1 MRGPRIT
8 GGAAVAALLL
18 FLVLAPGGV
27 AAAGGEAAIGPPSSG
42 GLDYR
47 AAAIAESR
55 FMLNEAR
62 AALGIA
68 QDALVA
74 AQAAAAVAE
83 APLALQDTATRCA
96 ALVAQYE
103 TEVATCKQLLQAAIH
118 SANTPQSQP
127 AAANGASGSGL
138 RTAGRSAKRA
148 QPTESEE
155 EDGIDPDESTS
166 AAARGKRAA
175 RLEDLPR
182 TIPTPTLGFIDAEGK
197 IHRKHAVLAQE
208 LGVNLTLAWTAAD
221 AASGLLADCTRCMDA
236 GTTMV
241 PQIVQGV
248 VRQLLIPVVE
258 LIRSY
263 TDRGEALNIEHKFG
277 AVVAREYVGDDLPTA
292 TTDHRRLRRAQAA
305 AREIAART
313 ASASRAQLRTPRL
326 ARVRGNVAAGGGRG
340 AASGANAAA
349 LGGGGRGRSRGGGRG
364 GGGLGPCWTCG
375 GAHIR
380 ENCPNGP

>member
-1 MRGPRIT
+1 M
-8 GGAAVAALLL
+8 
-18 FLVLAPGGV
+18 
-27 AAAGGEAAIGPPSSG
+27 
-42 GLDYR
+42 
-47 AAAIAESR
+47 
-55 FMLNEAR
+55 
-62 AALGIA
+62 
-68 QDALVA
+68 
-74 AQAAAAVAE
+74 
-83 APLALQDTATRCA
+83 
-96 ALVAQYE
+96 
-103 TEVATCKQLLQAAIH
+103 
-118 SANTPQSQP
+118 
-127 AAANGASGSGL
+127 
-138 RTAGRSAKRA
+138 
-148 QPTESEE
+148 
-155 EDGIDPDESTS
+155 
-166 AAARGKRAA
+166 
-175 RLEDLPR
+175 
-182 TIPTPTLGFIDAEGK
+182 
-197 IHRKHAVLAQE
+197 
-208 LGVNLTLAWTAAD
+208 AWTAAD

-292 TTDHRRLRRAQAA
+292 ATDHRRLRRAQAV

-326 ARVRGNVAAGGGRG
+326 ARVRGNVAARGGRG